1 MKDLKGLDTSFV
13 AFARLA
19 IALPLFIPFLRLKG
33 LSLITGVRLVLIG
46 AVQYGVMYCLY
57 VLAYQY
63 IPSYQV
69 ALFTV
74 FTPLFVTLVNDAY
87 LRRFEQFHFFTA
99 IIAAIGAAVILFRFD
114 GGYDGANVLIG
125 FGIMQVCNLCF
136 AFGQIEYRRL
146 RREQPNL
153 EDSKV
158 FALVYLGA
166 VIVSGLST
174 HYFGGWGSAAELVK
188 SPRQMIVL
196 LYLGAVASGLCFFWW
211 NKVAVKSR
219 AGVLAVFN
227 NMKIPLGIAISLTV
241 FGEKA
246 DLLKLIIG
254 SVIIGAAIWLTE
266 RHSRKQV

>member
-1 MKDLKGLDTSFV
+1 MKEFRGLDTSFI

-19 IALPLFIPFLRLKG
+19 IALPVFLPFLRLKG
-33 LSLITGVRLVLIG
+33 ISFITGLRLIFIG
-46 AVQYGVMYCLY
+46 AIQYGVMYCLY

-87 LRRFEQFHFFTA
+87 LKRFEGFHFFTA
-99 IIAAIGAAVILFRFD
+99 ILAALGAAVILFRAE
-114 GGYDGANVLIG
+114 GGYADANVLIG
-125 FGIMQVCNLCF
+125 FGIMQLCNLCF

-146 RREQPNL
+146 RRAQPQLN
-153 EDSKV
+153 DSKV

-166 VIVSGLST
+166 VIVAALST
-174 HYFGGWGSAAELVK
+174 QYFGGWGSASLLLK
-188 SPRQMIVL
+188 NPRQMAIL
-196 LYLGAVASGLCFFWW
+196 LYLGVVASGICFFWW

-219 AGVLAVFN
+219 AGVLAIFN
-227 NMKIPLGIAISLTV
+227 NIKIPLGIFISLTV
-241 FGEKA
+241 FGESA

-254 SVIIGAAIWLTE
+254 STIIGVAILLTE
-266 RHSRKQV
+266 RHSRKST